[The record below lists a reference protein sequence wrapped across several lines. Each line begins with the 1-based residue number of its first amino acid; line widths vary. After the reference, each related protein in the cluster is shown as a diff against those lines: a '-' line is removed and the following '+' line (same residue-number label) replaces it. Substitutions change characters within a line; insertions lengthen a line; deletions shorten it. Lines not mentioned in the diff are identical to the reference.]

1 MKDRRVHRND
11 NLMSIKPIENIYSD
25 RGYLASIIKKLLA
38 LTNGSFYLEVSRPN
52 YETSNLVT
60 QLKTISNINCSFKS
74 SNIEISFSS
83 ANPDKSLFEFLPM
96 IWFAYEHVSFSFF
109 IENEIEFDT
118 KRKSWEEITSRF
130 KSYMLFKGAE
140 EDVIWIGKSNDLKFD
155 LS

>member
-1 MKDRRVHRND
+1 M
-11 NLMSIKPIENIYSD
+11 
-25 RGYLASIIKKLLA
+25 
-38 LTNGSFYLEVSRPN
+38 
-52 YETSNLVT
+52 VT
-60 QLKTISNINCSFKS
+60 QLKTISNINCNFKS
-74 SNIEISFSS
+74 SDFEISFSS
-83 ANPDKSLFEFLPM
+83 ANPNKSLFEFLPM